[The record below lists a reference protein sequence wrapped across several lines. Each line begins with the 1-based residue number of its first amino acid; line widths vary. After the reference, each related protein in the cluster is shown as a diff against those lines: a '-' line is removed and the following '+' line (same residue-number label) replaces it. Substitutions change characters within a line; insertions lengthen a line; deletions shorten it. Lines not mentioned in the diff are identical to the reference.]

1 MQKAAENKDSHL
13 ARLVKELQ
21 DQVEELKREK
31 EDLKGEVEIVNTDRD
46 GLEAEI
52 DELRAAL
59 QAQGLKISQE
69 RALEGATAHI
79 ELQSQVQVLRKAL
92 EEKSSE
98 AENLMSQIQT
108 QSLCI
113 ESYRE
118 TIHRH
123 SMNEAELANK
133 LMCLKS
139 ELLGTNRSFQEF
151 RVTKINSLFN
161 AQVKIVAGANAD
173 GAKVLILEYKNKR
186 DVYDL
191 AMIESVAMH
200 DSRPARFLITI
211 NGECMEFESD
221 EAEKTVKALNA
232 MISL

>member
-1 MQKAAENKDSHL
+1 MQKAAESRDSHL

-21 DQVEELKREK
+21 DQAEELKRGK
-31 EDLKGEVEIVNTDRD
+31 EDLKSELEIVNSDRD

-59 QAQGLKISQE
+59 QAQGLKISQDK
-69 RALEGATAHI
+69 ALEGANAHI
-79 ELQSQVQVLRKAL
+79 ELQSLVQTLRKAL
-92 EEKSSE
+92 EEKSTETES
-98 AENLMSQIQT
+98 LKTQIQT
-108 QSLCI
+108 QALCI

-139 ELLGTNRSFQEF
+139 ELLGTNRSYQEF
-151 RVTKINSLFN
+151 RVTKVNSLFN
-161 AQVKIVAGANAD
+161 TQVKIVAGANAD
-173 GAKVLILEYKNKR
+173 GAKVLVLEHKNKR

-191 AMIESVAMH
+191 GLIESVAMH
-200 DSRPARFLITI
+200 ESRPSRFLVTI
-211 NGECMEFESD
+211 NGESLEFESE
-221 EAEKTVKALNA
+221 EADKTVKALNA
-232 MISL
+232 LISL